1 VLCWI
6 DSRTGAIFWG
16 SKETKIPSQFL
27 KELPS
32 DLIKSDFLNS
42 LKIYHQSDIFKAK
55 TLQTYNQQWSVG
67 DRLIHPNF
75 GIGKV
80 THILGSRNNINLAI
94 KFLELG
100 QKIINP
106 RVTLMEKID

>member
-1 VLCWI
+1 
-6 DSRTGAIFWG
+6 
-16 SKETKIPSQFL
+16 
-27 KELPS
+27 
-32 DLIKSDFLNS
+32 
-42 LKIYHQSDIFKAK
+42 
-55 TLQTYNQQWSVG
+55 VG

-75 GIGKV
+75 GIGEV
-80 THILGSRNNINLAI
+80 THILGSGKKINLAI